1 MDLTIILVNW
11 NTGALLRDCL
21 HTVAACT
28 GDLRLETVVVDNGST
43 DGSLVMLEREFPG
56 VAVIANAANRGFAAA
71 NNQGLA
77 VARGRHVLLLNTDT
91 LVKGDVLPAAVAW
104 LDAHPGAGV
113 LGPSVLNA
121 DGTVQDSVKGWPG
134 FAYLV
139 HQTLGVSRHRPPNLG
154 LTAEARVAAVSGCAM
169 FLRRAA
175 VAEVGPLDEAFFF
188 YGEETDWCRRF
199 AAAGWG
205 VNFAPVG
212 EIVHFG
218 GGAARRLD
226 HRRDVLLTEGTVRL
240 HRKHG
245 GLVAGLACYALLW
258 VFNASR
264 AALWAALALARR
276 PGARAR
282 ARHFA
287 RVVAD
292 YARAWPK
299 GGRA

>member
-1 MDLTIILVNW
+1 MDLSVILVNW
-11 NTGALLRDCL
+11 NTCDLLRDCL
-21 HTVAACT
+21 NSIRAGTAGLKIELIA
-28 GDLRLETVVVDNGST
+28 VDNGST
-43 DGSLVMLEREFPG
+43 DASLAMLAADFPE
-56 VAVIANAANRGFAAA
+56 VAVIANADNRGFAAA
-71 NNQGLA
+71 NNQGLG

-91 LVKGDVLPAAVAW
+91 LVRGDVLARAVEW
-104 LDAHPGAGV
+104 LDAHPQVGV
-113 LGPSVLNA
+113 MGPRVLNS

-134 FAYLV
+134 FRYLAR
-139 HQTLGVSRHRPPNLG
+139 QTLGLRRNRAVNLG
-154 LTAEARVAAVSGCAM
+154 LQEAAPVPAVSGCAM
-169 FLRRAA
+169 FVRRAA
-175 VAEVGPLDEAFFF
+175 IADVGLLDEAFFF

-199 AAAGWG
+199 ARAGWG
-205 VNFAPVG
+205 VHFAPVG

-245 GLVAGLACYALLW
+245 GLAAGVAAYALLA

-264 AALWAALALARR
+264 GLIWGCMALTRR
-276 PGARAR
+276 PGAQDR

-292 YARAWPK
+292 YGQAWP
-299 GGRA
+299 RESRT

>member
-28 GDLRLETVVVDNGST
+28 GDLRLGTVVVDNGST
-43 DGSLVMLEREFPG
+43 DGSLAMLEREFPG

-71 NNQGLA
+71 NNQGLS

-91 LVKGDVLPAAVAW
+91 LVTGDVLAAAVAW

-113 LGPSVLNA
+113 LGPRVLNA

-139 HQTLGVSRHRPPNLG
+139 RQTLGVSRHRAPNLG
-154 LTAEARVAAVSGCAM
+154 LTAEARVSAVSGCAM

-205 VNFAPVG
+205 VHFAPVG
-212 EIVHFG
+212 EVVHFG

-264 AALWAALALARR
+264 AVAWAGLALARR
-276 PGARAR
+276 PGARDR

-299 GGRA
+299 EARA